1 MYELLFQD
9 VPQLV
14 TDEGRFLSV
23 KVDWSHG
30 HVTPAMT
37 SSGGNI
43 LETSSH
49 CPVQA
54 FPSASFKINSD
65 LDPQRKITINHKV
78 HAGQREQTP
87 TKFPSSVQR
96 ISVTTAAPAANES
109 PHLSAVGFRRPCRLY
124 GVMFRNRIPM
134 SVGFQ

>member
-9 VPQLV
+9 VTLPES
-14 TDEGRFLSV
+14 EGGLG
-23 KVDWSHG
+23 DWSITWSHDPR
-30 HVTPAMT
+30 HDKQR
-37 SSGGNI
+37 NI

-54 FPSASFKINSD
+54 FPSVSFKINSD
-65 LDPQRKITINHKV
+65 LDPQRNNDQADKSQSSR
-78 HAGQREQTP
+78 GSER

-96 ISVTTAAPAANES
+96 ISVMTAAPAANES